1 MNNHGEKRQ
10 FTVLATTSAD
20 GKTLPHQV
28 IVQGKTA
35 ASLPKFG
42 KYKITLTGKNTNTVP
57 KLVVCFILGSFVQA
71 VANIGSFCATYN
83 HWSDNITSKAY
94 VIDIVVPYFKNK
106 INAMRTINP
115 GCCKAF
121 GVQICVLILDT
132 WWGWL
137 HIVPWIKQKYPWIRL
152 IFVPAACTPVAQ
164 LI

>member
-1 MNNHGEKRQ
+1 M
-10 FTVLATTSAD
+10 
-20 GKTLPHQV
+20 
-28 IVQGKTA
+28 QGKTA

-106 INAMRTINP
+106 INAMRVINP
-115 GCCKAF
+115 GCCKAL
-121 GVQICVLILDT
+121 GVQIYVLILDT
-132 WWGWL
+132 W
-137 HIVPWIKQKYPWIRL
+137 
-152 IFVPAACTPVAQ
+152 
-164 LI
+164 